1 MNHIEI
7 LKSGV
12 EKWNVWRNRNPGTR
26 LDLRGAVL
34 CEANLDFANLSDAD
48 LRCANLSGANLS
60 EADLNGANLR
70 WANLCG
76 ADLRWANLSEANLDF
91 SNLRGANLRC
101 ANLSDAN
108 LSDADLSEAD
118 LNGTDLREA
127 NLCGAKFNWA
137 NLREANGVTVR
148 FRDPRY
154 EKEGYQLVA
163 WTSEGEPWFN
173 SGCRSFNKKDALEHW
188 GSLNYP
194 DKERGQLYVNAI
206 KGADNE

>member
-1 MNHIEI
+1 MNHVEI

-12 EKWNVWRNRNPGTR
+12 EKWNVWRKDNPQITPNLVDANLSGAN
-26 LDLRGAVL
+26 LDFADLCGANLREADLSDANLSGADLSGATLSDANLSGADLSDAVL
-34 CEANLDFANLSDAD
+34 NGANLDFANLDFANLDFANLRDAD
-48 LRCANLSGANLS
+48 LR
-60 EADLNGANLR
+60 E
-70 WANLCG
+70 
-76 ADLRWANLSEANLDF
+76 ADLRW
-91 SNLRGANLRC
+91 
-101 ANLSDAN
+101 
-108 LSDADLSEAD
+108 AD
-118 LNGTDLREA
+118 LNGTDL
-127 NLCGAKFNWA
+127 N
-137 NLREANGVTVR
+137 EANGVAVL

-154 EKEGYQLVA
+154 EEKGYQLVA